1 LQSVLTYLLRDHRV
15 TLQNLSGTKT
25 EFLVSIIVKRATLI
39 TLRYENLLA
48 IFEAALS
55 DINKFPMPLGV
66 HKSST

>member
-25 EFLVSIIVKRATLI
+25 EFLVSIIIKRATLI
-39 TLRYENLLA
+39 TRYENLLA